1 MATKETILTA
11 EGLEKL
17 KDELA
22 QRKGVIRE
30 EIVERL
36 KEARA
41 QGDLS
46 ENSEYDQAKEDQ
58 GKNEG
63 RIIELEQM
71 IKTATIID
79 DSASKDAG
87 VVSLGSTVILED
99 METGE
104 QETYTIVGTT
114 EADPFANRISNESP
128 VGAAILSKKVHSTVI
143 VKTPAGELSYKIIE
157 IKSEGAISMAEN
169 KHLEDAAALTDT
181 EINEQMQVRIDKMHK
196 IEEHGWKPFGHRF
209 LFTHRAADIAAQF
222 DELSEKETEVT
233 MAGRVM
239 AIRGHGKT
247 CFMDMQDKTGR
258 IQVYVRKDV
267 IGEEN
272 YALIKL
278 MDIGDTVGITGTAFR
293 THMGELSIKA
303 ASVEMLSKSLRPLP
317 EKWHGLKAVSY
328 THLTLPTSFTV

>member
-114 EADPFANRISNESP
+114 EADPFENRISNESP
-128 VGAAILSKKVHSTVI
+128 VGK
-143 VKTPAGELSYKIIE
+143 
-157 IKSEGAISMAEN
+157 
-169 KHLEDAAALTDT
+169 
-181 EINEQMQVRIDKMHK
+181 
-196 IEEHGWKPFGHRF
+196 
-209 LFTHRAADIAAQF
+209 
-222 DELSEKETEVT
+222 
-233 MAGRVM
+233 
-239 AIRGHGKT
+239 
-247 CFMDMQDKTGR
+247 
-258 IQVYVRKDV
+258 
-267 IGEEN
+267 
-272 YALIKL
+272 ALIGRKVN
-278 MDIGDTVGITGTAFR
+278 DVVDVETQAGI
-293 THMGELSIKA
+293 
-303 ASVEMLSKSLRPLP
+303 
-317 EKWHGLKAVSY
+317 LKYKVLEIQRSNN
-328 THLTLPTSFTV
+328 